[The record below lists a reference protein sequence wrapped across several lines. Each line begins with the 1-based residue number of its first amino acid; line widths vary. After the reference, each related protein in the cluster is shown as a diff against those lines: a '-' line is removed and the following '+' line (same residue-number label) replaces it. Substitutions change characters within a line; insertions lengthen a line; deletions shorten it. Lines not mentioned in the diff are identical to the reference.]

1 MSRRLADLVVRR
13 WPVVLA
19 AWALG
24 AGLLL
29 LASPAFSDVAIFDN
43 AAYLPPDSAAERG
56 QGMLAEGWPEQN
68 YARSVTVAFVRDDGP
83 LRPEDAETVRA
94 VQRWVLEDAPQHAFG
109 TVMTHLDDE
118 QLEPALVSDD
128 GQAWLLV
135 IRLETAPYSPE
146 GRTALRR
153 LRETV
158 NAVDAPPGLQRYVT
172 GTPAVAIDENEA
184 VTSSVQRTRALSVG
198 LVVAL
203 LLFILRSPVAAL
215 VPLATVATAY
225 GAALGAVSALGGL
238 GLEVSHLF
246 ETFAIV
252 IIFGAGTD
260 YSLLLMTRFREEL
273 GVGAEAGD
281 PPARAL
287 LRQRR
292 LTATLAVLL
301 GALVSAAASTVV
313 GFSAQSVAEFG
324 LFRTMGPALAVAVAI
339 TLLAGVTLTPALM
352 RLAGPALFW
361 PRRPAGQGGAGAEER
376 PR

>member
-1 MSRRLADLVVRR
+1 MSRRVAELVVRR
-13 WPVVLA
+13 WPVVLV

-29 LASPAFSDVAIFDN
+29 VWSPSFSDVAIFDT
-43 AAYLPPDSAAERG
+43 AAYLPPDSPAERG
-56 QGMLAEGWPEQN
+56 QRLTAEGWPEQD
-68 YARSVTVAFVRDDGP
+68 YSRSVTVAFVRDDAPLGP
-83 LRPEDAETVRA
+83 DDAEAVRG
-94 VQRWVLEDAPQHAFG
+94 VQRWLAEDAPDHAFG
-109 TVMTHLDDE
+109 TVMTHLDDQ

-135 IRLETAPYSPE
+135 VRMETAPYSPE
-146 GRTALRR
+146 GRAALRQ
-153 LRETV
+153 LRE
-158 NAVDAPPGLQRYVT
+158 AVDDVAGPPGLQRYVT
-172 GTPAVAIDENEA
+172 GASAVAIDEDEA
-184 VTSSVQRTRALSVG
+184 VTTSVQRTRLLSVG

-203 LLFILRSPVAAL
+203 LLFVLRSPVAAL
-215 VPLATVATAY
+215 VPLATVGTAY
-225 GAALGAVSALGGL
+225 VAALGAVSALGGL

-246 ETFAIV
+246 ETFVIV

-273 GVGAEAGD
+273 GAEAGD
-281 PPARAL
+281 PPTPAL

-292 LTATLAVLL
+292 LSATLAVLL
-301 GALVSAAASTVV
+301 GALASAAASTVV

-361 PRRPAGQGGAGAEER
+361 PRRPAVRAAGPAGE
-376 PR
+376 PTP